1 MEIGGYFMSKE
12 AKKTVAV
19 RLSDTTIKE
28 LNQLTKR
35 YSLSQ
40 ASVISVLIHF
50 ASVGEDM
57 EQLDQWLEIAKLG

>member
-1 MEIGGYFMSKE
+1 VSKE

-19 RLSDTTIKE
+19 RLSEATIRE
-28 LNQLTKR
+28 LTQLTKR
-35 YSLSQ
+35 HNLSQ
-40 ASVISVLIHF
+40 ASVLSVLIHF